1 MLPMPSLR
9 LLADTLHAVARR
21 YRLPPLDAIVSR
33 TQDVSAPTALAL
45 VIEEA
50 RKVIESGG
58 VPDDALKRRFIE
70 ALARVIRDAMRPDA
84 GDPAFQAVVLRQHAE
99 TVREYAALSAQAGQ
113 DRRLVRAAIT
123 TIAHP
128 RKQERMRSGA
138 QREALAR
145 LFAAASSVPVSETRN
160 TVECLLHAP
169 EITSDASLLR
179 ALTQLR
185 DSAALERLLRLETL
199 EPDQFVRRYR
209 SLWDRN
215 GPRPGSATAVA
226 QGVEAQRRGADAE
239 ASAARALEALAQRLN
254 EDEGQP
260 ASYRVVTSMRVP
272 ASLAAGHARAKTE
285 WDAALLRRAPSL
297 DSAPAWDVCLLV
309 EAKASVD
316 AATTDFGRLLRGLRL
331 LARADEDA
339 AYAFETREGVVHL
352 RGASLSA
359 LRTDEAALEQT
370 VLYCCDASDDT
381 ALRPLSAA
389 GRMRLMTAPA
399 SLEYA
404 STLTRVEDLEPVW
417 NAMLQSPQW
426 AAVLDQ
432 YPALRQV
439 RELMVH
445 PDDLLAAI
453 RGAANQRDV
462 APE

>member
-1 MLPMPSLR
+1 MSMPSSR
-9 LLADTLHAVARR
+9 LLADTLRAVGRR
-21 YRLPPLDAIVSR
+21 YRLPSLDAIVAR

-45 VIEEA
+45 VIEET
-50 RKVIESGG
+50 RKVIESGDA
-58 VPDDALKRRFIE
+58 PDDALKRRFIE
-70 ALARVIRDAMRPDA
+70 ALARMIRDAMRPDA
-84 GDPAFQAVVLRQHAE
+84 GDPAFQAVVLRQQAAQ
-99 TVREYAALSAQAGQ
+99 VGEYAALSAQAGQ
-113 DRRLVRAAIT
+113 DWRLVRAAIT
-123 TIAHP
+123 AIAHP
-128 RKQERMRSGA
+128 RKQERMRTVA
-138 QREALAR
+138 QREAFAR
-145 LFAAASSVPVSETRN
+145 LFAMASSISASEICN
-160 TVECLLHAP
+160 TVRCLLDEP
-169 EITSDASLLR
+169 EITSDASFLR

-185 DSAALERLLRLETL
+185 DSAALEHLLRLEAL
-199 EPDQFVRRYR
+199 EPDELVRRYR

-215 GPRPGSATAVA
+215 GPRPGSAAAVA

-239 ASAARALEALAQRLN
+239 ASAARAMEALAQRLDE
-254 EDEGQP
+254 EDGQP

-285 WDAALLRRAPSL
+285 WDAALLRRAQTP
-297 DSAPAWDVCLLV
+297 DAAPAWDVCLLV

-339 AYAFETREGVVHL
+339 AYAFETREGTVHL

-359 LRTDEAALEQT
+359 LRTDDAALEQT

-389 GRMRLMTAPA
+389 CRMRLMTAPA

-404 STLTRVEDLEPVW
+404 GTLTDVEDLEPVW

-426 AAVLDQ
+426 RAVLDQ

-445 PDDLLAAI
+445 PDDLLAAVN
-453 RGAANQRDV
+453 GAADRRKV